1 MKLCSTG
8 FNEQQISQNL
18 KPEAFSYFE
27 KNLSGLII
35 KALLKPIL
43 RKILKVEKNQENMV
57 RFYIVY
63 FILSLNIY
71 NFFFLAYLF

>member
-71 NFFFLAYLF
+71 NFFS